1 MKVALEDLKKQCN
14 VDFEEDDAL
23 ILKYGT
29 AAERWVEN
37 RLNSTFDDVVE
48 ERGFFPEDL
57 EMAILMITAH
67 WYRVREAVSST
78 AQSRVPFGVESLITP
93 YKKII

>member
-1 MKVALEDLKKQCN
+1 MRVVLEDLKKQCN
-14 VDFEEDDAL
+14 VDFEEDDAQ
-23 ILKYGT
+23 ILKYGA

-37 RLNSTFDDVVE
+37 RLNRTFDDVVE

-57 EMAILMITAH
+57 EMAILMIAAH

>member
-14 VDFEEDDAL
+14 VDFEEDDSL
-23 ILKYGT
+23 ILKYGV

-37 RLNSTFDDVVE
+37 RLNRTFDDVVE